1 MFARSCGVVRRT
13 AASSLMLRLNST
25 KANVHPPVGDSSGGS
40 KLWLKYKKYLEAYP
54 LTTKCLTSA
63 GIAGTGDVLCQVAF
77 ESKPF
82 DVRRFATFTAL
93 GGVFIAPTLH
103 VWYGFLN
110 RVVAGTAATAV
121 ATRLVLD
128 QFVFAPSFLATF
140 FGVLLVVSPNPGMI
154 VYATDFAGRPC
165 VIKERVIKTY
175 RLRQLDKK
183 LSHRRLVQ
191 EARCN
196 FKCRKAGVD
205 TPCIF
210 LIDEAKGRLYME
222 RIQGMSAK
230 QYLYDSYDAT
240 TQQYAA
246 DALAVCYQ
254 IGVAIARMHDADIVH
269 GDLTTSN
276 LMKKDSLSTI
286 TVIDFGLANSQPLP
300 EDKAVDLYVMERAF
314 QSTHVHSEPLVHSMY
329 KDDVVLSDKKQ
340 TKNDEAQRILER
352 IAEHVL
358 PICTKRR
365 FKVRNL
371 LEFFPKNA
379 NLLGM
384 NVNEGWK
391 IFLRLRPASHP
402 TTFLPFEEIL
412 GTMLHELVHMKIGPH
427 DAPFYKHQA
436 IMSTNRLGG
445 ASISPSQLRGKVLEA
460 AEKRLRDAVACATV
474 TCTHDVPSSSKSL
487 RSSHIEPIV
496 SIEQEY
502 DETDAIQWQCPTCSE
517 WLSTRLHICDRCV
530 LRKRK
535 RPQHVT
541 IDLT

>member
-1 MFARSCGVVRRT
+1 
-13 AASSLMLRLNST
+13 MLRLNST
-25 KANVHPPVGDSSGGS
+25 KANLHPPVGDSSGGS

-128 QFVFAPSFLATF
+128 QFVFAPSFLASF

-286 TVIDFGLANSQPLP
+286 
-300 EDKAVDLYVMERAF
+300 
-314 QSTHVHSEPLVHSMY
+314 VHA
-329 KDDVVLSDKKQ
+329 
-340 TKNDEAQRILER
+340 T
-352 IAEHVL
+352 
-358 PICTKRR
+358 
-365 FKVRNL
+365 F
-371 LEFFPKNA
+371 
-379 NLLGM
+379 
-384 NVNEGWK
+384 
-391 IFLRLRPASHP
+391 SHP
-402 TTFLPFEEIL
+402 SDN
-412 GTMLHELVHMKIGPH
+412 K
-427 DAPFYKHQA
+427 A
-436 IMSTNRLGG
+436 
-445 ASISPSQLRGKVLEA
+445 LR
-460 AEKRLRDAVACATV
+460 RR
-474 TCTHDVPSSSKSL
+474 
-487 RSSHIEPIV
+487 
-496 SIEQEY
+496 
-502 DETDAIQWQCPTCSE
+502 
-517 WLSTRLHICDRCV
+517 
-530 LRKRK
+530 
-535 RPQHVT
+535 
-541 IDLT
+541 

>member
-25 KANVHPPVGDSSGGS
+25 KANVHPPVRDSSGGS

-128 QFVFAPSFLATF
+128 QFVFAPSFLASF

-165 VIKERVIKTY
+165 VIKERVVKTY

-240 TQQYAA
+240 TQQYAT

-286 TVIDFGLANSQPLP
+286 VA
-300 EDKAVDLYVMERAF
+300 
-314 QSTHVHSEPLVHSMY
+314 
-329 KDDVVLSDKKQ
+329 
-340 TKNDEAQRILER
+340 
-352 IAEHVL
+352 
-358 PICTKRR
+358 
-365 FKVRNL
+365 
-371 LEFFPKNA
+371 
-379 NLLGM
+379 
-384 NVNEGWK
+384 
-391 IFLRLRPASHP
+391 
-402 TTFLPFEEIL
+402 EIL
-412 GTMLHELVHMKIGPH
+412 RAYKAKSRRS
-427 DAPFYKHQA
+427 DATFHKLYQVR
-436 IMSTNRLGG
+436 S
-445 ASISPSQLRGKVLEA
+445 RG
-460 AEKRLRDAVACATV
+460 
-474 TCTHDVPSSSKSL
+474 
-487 RSSHIEPIV
+487 
-496 SIEQEY
+496 
-502 DETDAIQWQCPTCSE
+502 
-517 WLSTRLHICDRCV
+517 
-530 LRKRK
+530 RKRTM
-535 RPQHVT
+535 VG
-541 IDLT
+541 